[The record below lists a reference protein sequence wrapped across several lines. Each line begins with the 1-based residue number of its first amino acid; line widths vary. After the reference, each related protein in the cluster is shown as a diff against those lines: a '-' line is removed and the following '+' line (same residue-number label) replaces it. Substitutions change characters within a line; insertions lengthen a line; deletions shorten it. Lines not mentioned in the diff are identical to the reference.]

1 MEVQEVLRAARTVEE
16 ARELGLKELGV
27 DLEEA
32 EVEILS
38 LGKPPRFLGLG
49 AEPARVKVRRIAP
62 GSGMAPAAVEIVSHI
77 LQATGASATA
87 TLRTAN
93 DPQSGG
99 PLIDIAGEDSG
110 LLIGR
115 KGETL
120 RALQFI
126 VNLMVRKR
134 SGDMSTRVILDIEKY
149 RERRHNSLQAMAIRV
164 AERVVASGRGIE
176 LEPMSA
182 AERRVVHMA
191 LADHPQVVTQSAGM
205 GEDRKVT
212 VAPRGSGGQ
221 SPSQEPSPVAEE
233 LNEEL

>member
-1 MEVQEVLRAARTVEE
+1 MEVQEVIRAARTVEE

-77 LQATGASATA
+77 LQSAGAAAAA

-134 SGDMSTRVILDIEKY
+134 AGEMSTRVILDIEKY
-149 RERRHNSLQAMAIRV
+149 RERRHNSLQAMALRV
-164 AERVVASGRGIE
+164 AERVLASGRGIE

-191 LADHPQVVTQSAGM
+191 LADHPRVVTQSAGM

-221 SPSQEPSPVAEE
+221 PSSQEPAPVADQQDDEP
-233 LNEEL
+233 

>member
-1 MEVQEVLRAARTVEE
+1 MEATEVIMSARTVEE
-16 ARELGLKELGV
+16 ARELCLKELGV

-38 LGKPPRFLGLG
+38 HGKPPRFLGLG
-49 AEPARVKVRRIAP
+49 AEPARVRARRVVAGSNIAP
-62 GSGMAPAAVEIVSHI
+62 TAVEIVTHI
-77 LQATGASATA
+77 LQSAGTSTTA

-93 DPQSGG
+93 DPNTGG
-99 PLIDIAGEDSG
+99 PLIDITGEDSG

-134 SGDMSTRVILDIEKY
+134 AGEMNSRVVLDIEKY
-149 RERRHNSLQAMAIRV
+149 RERRNESLRAMAMRV
-164 AERVVASGRGIE
+164 ADRVVASGRGIA

-191 LADHPQVVTQSAGM
+191 LADHLRVMTQSAGS
-205 GEDRKVT
+205 GEERKIT
-212 VAPRGSGGQ
+212 IMPKGGSGQG
-221 SPSQEPSPVAEE
+221 SSHGPGNRDDDE
-233 LNEEL
+233 

>member
-1 MEVQEVLRAARTVEE
+1 MEATEVIMSARTVEE
-16 ARELGLKELGV
+16 ARELCLKELGV

-38 LGKPPRFLGLG
+38 HGKPPRFLGLG
-49 AEPARVKVRRIAP
+49 AEPARVRARRVVAGSNIAP
-62 GSGMAPAAVEIVSHI
+62 TAVEIVTHI
-77 LQATGASATA
+77 LQSAGTSTTA

-93 DPQSGG
+93 DPNTGG
-99 PLIDIAGEDSG
+99 PLIDITGEDSG

-134 SGDMSTRVILDIEKY
+134 AGEMNSRVVLDIEKY
-149 RERRHNSLQAMAIRV
+149 RERRNESLRAMAMRV
-164 AERVVASGRGIE
+164 ADRVVASDRGIA

-191 LADHPQVVTQSAGM
+191 LAEHPRVMTQS
-205 GEDRKVT
+205 T
-212 VAPRGSGGQ
+212 GSGEERKITIMPKGGSGQ
-221 SPSQEPSPVAEE
+221 TSSHGPGNRDDDE
-233 LNEEL
+233 

>member
-1 MEVQEVLRAARTVEE
+1 MEATEVIMSARTVEE
-16 ARELGLKELGV
+16 ARELCLKELGV

-38 LGKPPRFLGLG
+38 HGKPPRFLGLG
-49 AEPARVKVRRIAP
+49 AEPARVRAKRVVAGSNLAP
-62 GSGMAPAAVEIVSHI
+62 TAVEIVTHI
-77 LQATGASATA
+77 LQSAGTSTTA

-93 DPQSGG
+93 DPNTGG
-99 PLIDIAGEDSG
+99 PLIDITGEDSG

-134 SGDMSTRVILDIEKY
+134 AGEMNSRVVLDIEKY
-149 RERRHNSLQAMAIRV
+149 RERRNESLRAMAMRV
-164 AERVVASGRGIE
+164 ADRVVASSRGIA

-191 LADHPQVVTQSAGM
+191 LADHPRVMTQS
-205 GEDRKVT
+205 T
-212 VAPRGSGGQ
+212 GSGEERKITIMPKGGSGQ
-221 SPSQEPSPVAEE
+221 TSSHGPGNRDDDE
-233 LNEEL
+233 

>member
-1 MEVQEVLRAARTVEE
+1 MVPMEATEVTMSARTVEE

-38 LGKPPRFLGLG
+38 HGKPPRFLGLG
-49 AEPARVKVRRIAP
+49 AEPARVRVRRIAA
-62 GSGMAPAAVEIVSHI
+62 GSSIAPAAVEIVSRI
-77 LQATGASATA
+77 LQSAGTSTTA

-93 DPQSGG
+93 DPNTGG
-99 PLIDIAGEDSG
+99 PLIDITGEDSG

-134 SGDMSTRVILDIEKY
+134 AGEMNSRVVLDIEKY
-149 RERRHNSLQAMAIRV
+149 RERRHESLRAMAVRV
-164 AERVVASGRGIE
+164 ADRVTASGRGIA

-191 LADHPQVVTQSAGM
+191 LAEHPRVTTQSTGS
-205 GEDRKVT
+205 GEDRKIT
-212 VAPRGSGGQ
+212 VLPKGNDGQGSSRGSRNRDDD
-221 SPSQEPSPVAEE
+221 E
-233 LNEEL
+233 

>member
-1 MEVQEVLRAARTVEE
+1 MVPMEATEVTMSARTVEE

-38 LGKPPRFLGLG
+38 YGKPPRFLGLG
-49 AEPARVKVRRIAP
+49 AELARVRVTRIAA
-62 GSGMAPAAVEIVSHI
+62 GSNIAPAAVEIVTRI
-77 LQATGASATA
+77 LQSAGTSTTA

-93 DPQSGG
+93 DPNTGG
-99 PLIDIAGEDSG
+99 PLIDITGEDSG

-126 VNLMVRKR
+126 VNLMVRKQVGEMN
-134 SGDMSTRVILDIEKY
+134 SRVVLDIERY
-149 RERRHNSLQAMAIRV
+149 RERRQEALRAMAMRV
-164 AERVVASGRGIE
+164 ADRVVASGRGIA

-182 AERRVVHMA
+182 AERRIVHMA
-191 LADHPQVVTQSAGM
+191 LAEHPRVTTQSAGS
-205 GEDRKVT
+205 GEDRKIT
-212 VAPRGSGGQ
+212 ILPKGNGGQ
-221 SPSQEPSPVAEE
+221 GPSQGPRSQDDE
-233 LNEEL
+233 N